1 MTLQIY
7 ENVFTTIGQGWNF
20 RFPLLNLYLVMHQN
34 SAFQVMDSEVRWYAI
49 RVTYS
54 REMKFKTSL
63 QEAGFETFIPMCR
76 KKIEKNGKQQTVVVP
91 AVANLCFVRASY
103 PDLRTYMDGLGEA
116 NPARFM
122 WDKSTRK
129 PIVVP
134 DKAMHDFMTISLTMS
149 YEILFLNEVSQKLRE
164 GQKVRITEG
173 PFKGVEGTVIR
184 IKKSRRVMVE
194 LPGMFAI
201 TTNYIPLQNLEIL

>member
-1 MTLQIY
+1 
-7 ENVFTTIGQGWNF
+7 
-20 RFPLLNLYLVMHQN
+20 
-34 SAFQVMDSEVRWYAI
+34 MDSDVRWHAI

-54 REMKFKTSL
+54 REMKFQASL

-76 KKIEKNGKQQTVVVP
+76 KNVQRNGKQLKVLAP
-91 AVANLCFVRASY
+91 AVANLCFVKASY
-103 PDLRTYMDGLGEA
+103 LKLRSFMEGFGEA

-134 DKAMHDFMTISLTMS
+134 DKAMEDFIKISLTMS
-149 YEILFLNEVSQKLRE
+149 DEILFLKEVSQKLRE
-164 GQKVRITEG
+164 GQKVRIVDG
-173 PFKGVEGTVIR
+173 PFKGVEGTVVR

-194 LPGMFAI
+194 LPGMLAV
-201 TTNYIPLQNLEIL
+201 TTNYIPLQELEIL